1 MTILV
6 VDGDPSGHT
15 AISEILTQRGCRL
28 LEVDGSKEALRV
40 AQKEKPATA
49 IVDLLTPK
57 LNRAEFVRQLRSDPV
72 TAPMPVIFYTD
83 GYLEIAS
90 GPARD
95 VDSLLTPMLLCEEA
109 IKGKVLPEQNGSAAS
124 SNGQSKNGHNGAER
138 AQEVFTFA
146 CADAGERAL
155 IRPSDLIT
163 ESVDEA
169 RKTFPKSIEITSA
182 YSEDL

>member
-6 VDGDPSGHT
+6 VDGDPSSNT
-15 AISEILTQRGCRL
+15 VISEILTQRGCRL

-40 AQKEKPATA
+40 AQKEKPAIA

-90 GPARD
+90 GVARD
-95 VDSLLTPMLLCEEA
+95 VDTLLTPMLLCEEA
-109 IKGKVLPEQNGSAAS
+109 IRGKIIAHQNGAVASA
-124 SNGQSKNGHNGAER
+124 NGQKRAPSEAENI
-138 AQEVFTFA
+138 QEVFTFA
-146 CADAGERAL
+146 CANGGERAL
-155 IRPSDLIT
+155 IRPGDLIA
-163 ESVDEA
+163 EIVDDA
-169 RKTFPKSIEITSA
+169 RKSFPKAIEI
-182 YSEDL
+182 